1 MSSMNES
8 ESHSV
13 AYERRWWVLAVLAIS
28 VFLVVVDNLIVNV
41 ALPTLQ
47 DDLHASTTSL
57 QWIVDSYALVF
68 AGLLLAGGGIG
79 DRYGRKRS
87 LQVGLVIFAACSG
100 MAAFSGSTNSLIF
113 WRGAM
118 GIGAALVFPATLAI
132 ITNLFVDPIE
142 RAKAIGL
149 WSAVSGM
156 AVAFG
161 PVVGGFM
168 LKHFWWGSVFLV
180 NLPIVAISIVAGARL
195 IPDSRNP
202 DAHKL
207 DKIGFLL
214 SVVGI
219 GSLVYTVIESPHWG
233 WGSAKS
239 NLGFG
244 IAIFTLIGFVLF
256 ESKKDEPLLE
266 VKFFKNARFSAATGS
281 IGIAFFCLFGFTFL
295 VTQYFQ
301 FVRGYDTLS
310 AGVHTLPFAVG
321 AGVTAPLAARAALK
335 FGTKRIVALGL
346 FNMSLGLLI
355 ASRMDAQ
362 SSYWG
367 HVIIAMVLMA
377 NGLSFVTSPS
387 TDAVMGSLPRE
398 KAGVGSA
405 VNDIS
410 REVGGTL
417 GVAIVGSVF
426 VSLYTPRLV
435 ENFAKIPGLVDALNK
450 INPSLYPTA
459 KDSVGAA
466 FGIAKKA
473 PVSVRPQVLN
483 AVSDSF
489 VHGFQTA
496 SLVGVGMALVGSI
509 FALKFLPARPKPA
522 DSLPIHTH

>member
-1 MSSMNES
+1 
-8 ESHSV
+8 
-13 AYERRWWVLAVLAIS
+13 
-28 VFLVVVDNLIVNV
+28 
-41 ALPTLQ
+41 
-47 DDLHASTTSL
+47 
-57 QWIVDSYALVF
+57 
-68 AGLLLAGGGIG
+68 
-79 DRYGRKRS
+79 
-87 LQVGLVIFAACSG
+87 
-100 MAAFSGSTNSLIF
+100 
-113 WRGAM
+113 
-118 GIGAALVFPATLAI
+118 
-132 ITNLFVDPIE
+132 
-142 RAKAIGL
+142 
-149 WSAVSGM
+149 
-156 AVAFG
+156 
-161 PVVGGFM
+161 
-168 LKHFWWGSVFLV
+168 VFLV
-180 NLPIVAISIVAGARL
+180 NLPIVAISIIAGSRL

-202 DAHKL
+202 NAHKL

-214 SVVGI
+214 SVVAI
-219 GSLVYTVIESPHWG
+219 GALVFTVIESPHWG

-244 IAIFTLIGFVLF
+244 IAVFTLIGFVLF

-310 AGVHTLPFAVG
+310 AGIHTIPFAVG

-335 FGTKRIVALGL
+335 FGTKRVVALGL
-346 FNMSLGLLI
+346 FNMSVGLLI
-355 ASRMDAQ
+355 ASRMDAN

-367 HVIIAMVLMA
+367 HVIIGMVLMA

-417 GVAIVGSVF
+417 GVAVVGSVF

-435 ENFAKIPGLVDALNK
+435 ENFTKIPGLIDALNK
-450 INPSLYPTA
+450 INPELYPMA
-459 KDSVGAA
+459 QDSVGAA
-466 FGIAKKA
+466 FGIAQQSPSA
-473 PVSVRPQVLN
+473 IRPEVVN

-489 VHGFQTA
+489 VQGFQTA
-496 SLVGVGMALVGSI
+496 SLVGAGMAIVGSI
-509 FALKFLPARPKPA
+509 FALKFLPARPGSA
-522 DSLPIHTH
+522 DS

>member
-1 MSSMNES
+1 MSSMNTS
-8 ESHSV
+8 EMQSI
-13 AYERRWWVLAVLAIS
+13 AYARRWWVLVVLSIS

-47 DDLHASTTSL
+47 SELNATTTSL

-79 DRYGRKRS
+79 DRYGRKRT
-87 LQVGLVIFAACSG
+87 LQVGLVLFAACSG
-100 MAAFSGSTNSLIF
+100 MAAFANTSSELIF

-142 RAKAIGL
+142 RAKAIGV

-168 LKHFWWGSVFLV
+168 LEHFWWGSVFLI
-180 NLPIVAISIVAGARL
+180 NLPIVAISLLVGARL

-202 DAHKL
+202 NAHKL
-207 DKIGFLL
+207 DKVGFVL
-214 SVVGI
+214 SVVAI
-219 GSLVYTVIESPHWG
+219 SALVFTVIESPHWG

-244 IAIFTLIGFVLF
+244 ISVFALIGFVLF
-256 ESKKDEPLLE
+256 ESKKENPLLE
-266 VKFFKNARFSAATGS
+266 VKFFKNARFSAATGG

-310 AGVHTLPFAVG
+310 AGIHTIPFAVG

-355 ASRMDAQ
+355 ASRMDAD

-367 HVIIAMVLMA
+367 HVIIGMVLMA

-410 REVGGTL
+410 REVGGVL
-417 GVAIVGSVF
+417 GVAVVGSVF
-426 VSLYTPRLV
+426 VSLYTPQLV
-435 ENFAKIPGLVDALNK
+435 ENFAKIPGFVDALNES
-450 INPSLYPTA
+450 NPEAYQMA
-459 KDSVGAA
+459 QDSVGAA
-466 FGIAKKA
+466 FSIAQQSPA
-473 PVSVRPQVLN
+473 AVRPEVLN

-489 VHGFQTA
+489 VQGFQTA
-496 SLVGVGMALVGSI
+496 SLVGAGMAIVGAF
-509 FALKFLPARPKPA
+509 FALKFLPARPGA
-522 DSLPIHTH
+522 GDS

>member
-1 MSSMNES
+1 
-8 ESHSV
+8 
-13 AYERRWWVLAVLAIS
+13 
-28 VFLVVVDNLIVNV
+28 
-41 ALPTLQ
+41 
-47 DDLHASTTSL
+47 
-57 QWIVDSYALVF
+57 
-68 AGLLLAGGGIG
+68 
-79 DRYGRKRS
+79 
-87 LQVGLVIFAACSG
+87 
-100 MAAFSGSTNSLIF
+100 
-113 WRGAM
+113 
-118 GIGAALVFPATLAI
+118 
-132 ITNLFVDPIE
+132 
-142 RAKAIGL
+142 
-149 WSAVSGM
+149 M

-180 NLPIVAISIVAGARL
+180 NLPIVAISLVVGARL

-202 DAHKL
+202 EAHKL
-207 DKIGFLL
+207 DKVGFLL
-214 SVVGI
+214 SVVAV
-219 GSLVYTVIESPHWG
+219 SSVVYTVIESPHWG

-244 IAIFTLIGFVLF
+244 IAVFTLIGFVIF
-256 ESKKDEPLLE
+256 ESKKENPLLE
-266 VKFFKNARFSAATGS
+266 VTFFKNARFSAATGS

-310 AGVHTLPFAVG
+310 AGVHTIPFAVG

-335 FGTKRIVALGL
+335 FGTKRVVALGL

-355 ASRMDAQ
+355 ASRMDAH

-367 HVIIAMVLMA
+367 HVIIGMVLMA

-417 GVAIVGSVF
+417 GVAVVGSVF

-435 ENFAKIPGLVDALNK
+435 SNFAKIPGLVDALNK
-450 INPSLYPTA
+450 ISPHLYPMA
-459 KDSVGAA
+459 QESVGAA
-466 FGIAKKA
+466 FGIAQKA
-473 PVSVRPQVLN
+473 PDQVKTQVLT

-496 SLVGVGMALVGSI
+496 CLVGVGMAFIGSL
-509 FALKFLPARPKPA
+509 FALKFLPARA
-522 DSLPIHTH
+522 ASND